1 MAKKIYTENVAPL
14 DPTFTGMN
22 ESDYS
27 SETLGL
33 ALANATG
40 GSQPTL
46 DRNSATALDYLR
58 LRGGVNR
65 QGFYGDS
72 FNSKIHLTDDEH
84 YAVMLKAKQEGTDP
98 YGAVLAAVNAK
109 RAKNGFNADGS
120 PMSSSTATADGDDG
134 DDSDGD
140 GGYSGNAKTFTAPD
154 GRIFTDITSYNNYL
168 VTKKQEEKT
177 AAGKSAY
184 DILFEE
190 FKRYG
195 LESLAEEVKGYIVEG
210 LSPAEFSLRLQ
221 RSPDYQKRFSA
232 NKARIDKGLRSL
244 SAAEYIG
251 IEDQYQDT
259 MRRYGLPESY
269 YTKGFLGVQE
279 GFTKLIENDVSNV
292 ELEDRIMTAQKRV
305 INTNPEVSLAL
316 KQFYPDI
323 TNSDILAYSLD
334 PKNAIENIKR
344 KVTSAEIGGAA
355 IQAGL
360 QTGLSKAEQLQG
372 YGVTKESAQQGYGVI
387 AGGLQRG
394 SQLASIYGESP
405 YTQTTAEQEVFNIPG
420 SLESKK
426 QRQKITGLEKATFGG
441 QTGITSSALAR
452 DRAGGY

>member
-1 MAKKIYTENVAPL
+1 MAKVDPAFKRNAAAEAAALETAALNAAPGQ
-14 DPTFTGMN
+14 TAQQYI
-22 ESDYS
+22 ES
-27 SETLGL
+27 
-33 ALANATG
+33 
-40 GSQPTL
+40 
-46 DRNSATALDYLR
+46 
-58 LRGGVNR
+58 RGGINAS
-65 QGFYGDS
+65 GYYGDS
-72 FNSKIHLTDDEH
+72 YSSTQNLTDEE
-84 YAVMLKAKQEGTDP
+84 YAAAVASAPAGTLT
-98 YGAVLAAVNAK
+98 GFAVNAATTKK
-109 RAKNGFNADGS
+109 RSTIATNTANDDDDDDDNDDNDDNG
-120 PMSSSTATADGDDG
+120 
-134 DDSDGD
+134 
-140 GGYSGNAKTFTAPD
+140 GGGTKTYTAPD

-168 VTKKQEEKT
+168 ITKKQEEKT

-221 RSPDYQKRFSA
+221 QSSGYQKRFSA

-244 SAAEYIG
+244 SAAEYIS

-269 YTKGFLGVQE
+269 YTKGALGVQE
-279 GFTKLIENDVSNV
+279 GFTKLIESDVSNV

-344 KVTSAEIGGAA
+344 KITSAEIGGAA

-360 QTGLSKAEQLQG
+360 QTGLSKAEQLQS
-372 YGVTKESAQQGYGVI
+372 YGVTKETAQQGYGVI

-394 SQLASIYGESP
+394 SQLASIYGQDP
-405 YTQTTAEQEVFNIPG
+405 YTQKTAEQEVFNVPG
-420 SLESKK
+420 AEEARKA
-426 QRQKITGLEKATFGG
+426 RQKITGLEKATFGAK
-441 QTGITSSALAR
+441 TGITSGAIAR